1 MQHHLVWFREDLRT
15 TDHTA
20 LAAACLSEHP
30 VTAVYQR
37 TPETW
42 ASFDIGTN
50 RLAYTEQL
58 LNSLYHELNSLNIP
72 LHVQTT
78 TYDGAAEML
87 ADLCKT
93 LGITHLHF
101 NRQYEIL
108 ERRRDYAVRT
118 RLTDQSIACIEYD
131 DLCLLPPGSVL
142 TAQGTPYTVFSPFK
156 KRWLETYRHAGQG
169 PFRKP
174 APIPHARTFPSMS
187 AVSHT
192 PESDIHCW
200 AITEDDALARLEA
213 FCQEGVLHY
222 DSQRNAPALP
232 GTSQL
237 SPYLARGLLSPRQ
250 CIAAAERALNRSIHE
265 FPSESFGWVNELI
278 WRDFYKHLLVAFP
291 RLSKNRAF
299 RPETEK
305 LAWRND
311 PKEIERFMSATTGIP
326 IIDAGISELTST
338 GWMHN
343 RVRMIVAQ
351 FLTKNLL
358 VDWRIG
364 EAFFMRYLLDS
375 DLAANNGGWQWSA
388 STGTDAAP
396 YFRVFNPVSQ
406 SQAHDPDGIYLT
418 RYLPV
423 LSALPPKARHA
434 PWMATHG
441 LDYPAPMVDLKA
453 TRQRAIDAFK
463 GLSS

>member
-15 TDHTA
+15 IDHTA

-50 RLAYTEQL
+50 RLAYTEHL
-58 LNSLYHELNSLNIP
+58 LSSLHHELNSLNIP

-87 ADLCKT
+87 VDLCKT

-108 ERRRDYAVRT
+108 ERRRDQRVRAL
-118 RLTDQSIACIEYD
+118 LTDQSVTCFEYE

-156 KRWLETYRHAGQG
+156 KRWLETYRLTGAGPLAQ
-169 PFRKP
+169 PN
-174 APIPHARTFPSMS
+174 PIPGIADLPALRPIPY
-187 AVSHT
+187 T

-200 AITEDDALARLEA
+200 AITENDALARLEA
-213 FCQEGVLHY
+213 FCEKGLIQY

-265 FPSESFGWVNELI
+265 FPSESFGWINELI

-423 LSALPPKARHA
+423 LSALPRKARHA
-434 PWMATHG
+434 PWMAPHG